1 MNPIKYLIA
10 ILFIFLLFP
19 LDMYPVAAESTEQH
33 VEDIMVENISLNEI
47 ESFWDEL
54 INEYGGF
61 IPELKKTTLR
71 EFLKNND
78 QFSLKSTINGL
89 LKYLGYELILNGKLL
104 GSLLLLTLFSV
115 ILQTMH
121 TAFEKSVISKIAYFV
136 VYIVLIFIA
145 LNSFYLAFSYAK
157 QTIDVMSSFMVA
169 LIPLVLGLMASFGNL
184 ITVSF
189 FHPIIILFIYFS
201 GFLVSKIILSF
212 FFFSALLVY
221 LCGVLLSNII
231 LPLLFLSALLL
242 IVSSLS
248 ENYQVTHLANLFR
261 SVGLGIL
268 GGFLTIF
275 LGVMSVQGAA
285 SAIQDGVAMKTAK
298 FITGNF
304 IPVIG
309 RTFTDATDTIL
320 SASLLLKNAVGIVG
334 VIIIVFIALFPTLK
348 IFAIALTYKVAAAI
362 LQPIGDGPVI
372 ESLNTISKYIL
383 YILGCLLVVTLMF
396 FLAIVIITIAS
407 NVILLLR

>member
-1 MNPIKYLIA
+1 MSSYRHLFA
-10 ILFIFLLFP
+10 ILFIFHLFP
-19 LDMYPVAAESTEQH
+19 LNFLTVSADSTQPT
-33 VEDIMVENISLNEI
+33 VEDTMLDHISLNEV
-47 ESFWDEL
+47 EQYWNEL
-54 INEYGGF
+54 INDYGGF
-61 IPELKKTTLR
+61 IPELKKSNLQ
-71 EFLKNND
+71 EFLKNNEH
-78 QFSLKSTINGL
+78 FSIKNTINGL
-89 LKYLGYELILNGKLL
+89 LRYFSYELILNGKLL

-121 TAFEKSVISKIAYFV
+121 TAFEKSVISKVAYFV

-157 QTIDVMSSFMVA
+157 QTIDAMSSFMIA
-169 LIPLVLGLMASFGNL
+169 LIPLILGLMATFGN
-184 ITVSF
+184 IVTVSF
-189 FHPIIILFIYFS
+189 FHPIIILLIN
-201 GFLVSKIILSF
+201 VS
-212 FFFSALLVY
+212 
-221 LCGVLLSNII
+221 GVLISNII

-248 ENYQVTHLANLFR
+248 ENYQVTHLANLFK
-261 SVGLGIL
+261 SIGIGMLGV
-268 GGFLTIF
+268 FLTIF
-275 LGVMSVQGAA
+275 LGVMSVQGTA

-334 VIIIVFIALFPTLK
+334 LVIIAFLALFPALK

-372 ESLNTISKYIL
+372 TSLNTISKFIVYIL
-383 YILGCLLVVTLMF
+383 ACLLVVTLMF
-396 FLAIVIITIAS
+396 FLAIVIIIMAS
-407 NVILLLR
+407 NVTLLLR

>member
-121 TAFEKSVISKIAYFV
+121 TAFEKSAISKIAYFV

-157 QTIDVMSSFMVA
+157 QAIDVMSSFMVA

-189 FHPIIILFIYFS
+189 FHPIIILLIN
-201 GFLVSKIILSF
+201 VS
-212 FFFSALLVY
+212 
-221 LCGVLLSNII
+221 GVLVSNII

-242 IVSSLS
+242 IISSLS
-248 ENYQVTHLANLFR
+248 ENYQVTHLAHLFR

-334 VIIIVFIALFPTLK
+334 LIVIVFLALFPTLK
-348 IFAIALTYKVAAAI
+348 IFAMALTYKVAAAI

-383 YILGCLLVVTLMF
+383 YIMGCLLVVTLMF

-407 NVILLLR
+407 NVTLLLR